1 MDYKLLKAYQR
12 EHRDGFHQNL
22 ALRTHRALSWLDR
35 AEQAEDQDSK
45 FIFLWISFNACY
57 AVEIDQQYKEAERSQ
72 FTLFFSKICKLD
84 SDKAIYNNL
93 WTNFSTKVRA
103 LLDNRFVYQP
113 FWDFQNGR
121 IEEAVW
127 QDSFKAAKAKA
138 GVCLAKQ
145 DTVDV
150 LSIIFNRLYTLRN
163 QLMHGGATWNSGANR
178 TQVKDGVEMLNTLVP
193 LIIDIMMKNP
203 NTLWGDAYYPVVS
216 D

>member
-1 MDYKLLKAYQR
+1 M
-12 EHRDGFHQNL
+12 
-22 ALRTHRALSWLDR
+22 
-35 AEQAEDQDSK
+35 
-45 FIFLWISFNACY
+45 
-57 AVEIDQQYKEAERSQ
+57 
-72 FTLFFSKICKLD
+72 
-84 SDKAIYNNL
+84 
-93 WTNFSTKVRA
+93 
-103 LLDNRFVYQP
+103 YQP
-113 FWDFQNGR
+113 FWDYQNGR

-138 GVCLAKQ
+138 GICLANQ

-193 LIIDIMMKNP
+193 IIIDIMMKHP
-203 NTLWGDAYYPVVS
+203 DTLWGDPYYPVVK